1 MKKKLSFLNTESS
14 VIELSFIII
23 IIVFYFF
30 KQSVDVNNVA
40 SPLMDVERNL
50 AYLLGLHAHW
60 LSQSTAL
67 QPAEEEAQQWLHAV
81 FLRGGLQVL
90 QPPNPYEEEK
100 GEARSTSS
108 TAGTTPTEP
117 KTPKLEGL
125 HKWTLDRATPF
136 LQALAEHRLTVCLSE
151 LKEVTHFML
160 SLTVCIILLLRKLV
174 VKLCV

>member
-1 MKKKLSFLNTESS
+1 MMEAIHTSDTS
-14 VIELSFIII
+14 VITRATWRNIPEDGIPHSHHLENLKSH
-23 IIVFYFF
+23 VNVDCYFS
-30 KQSVDVNNVA
+30 QVVDVNNVA

-50 AYLLGLHAHW
+50 AFLLGLHAHW

-67 QPAEEEAQQWLHAV
+67 QPAEEEVQHWLRAL
-81 FLRGGLQVL
+81 FLQGGLQVL

-125 HKWTLDRATPF
+125 HKWTLDRATAF
-136 LQALAEHRLTVCLSE
+136 LQALAEHRTMVW
-151 LKEVTHFML
+151 F
-160 SLTVCIILLLRKLV
+160 
-174 VKLCV
+174 

>member
-1 MKKKLSFLNTESS
+1 LNTYSA
-14 VIELSFIII
+14 VTELSDDCFIS
-23 IIVFYFF
+23 
-30 KQSVDVNNVA
+30 QAVDVNYVA

-50 AYLLGLHAHW
+50 AFLLGLHAHW

-125 HKWTLDRATPF
+125 HKWTLDRAVPF
-136 LQALAEHRLTVCLSE
+136 LQALAEHRSAVWFS
-151 LKEVTHFML
+151 KVQEVTLFFGL
-160 SLTVCIILLLRKLV
+160 LYILCLFVYKKTGR
-174 VKLCV
+174 

>member
-1 MKKKLSFLNTESS
+1 MKKNFNFLNTESA
-14 VIELSFIII
+14 VIEVSFFI
-23 IIVFYFF
+23 FF
-30 KQSVDVNNVA
+30 ILQLVDVNNVA
-40 SPLMDVERNL
+40 SPLMDIERNL

-67 QPAEEEAQQWLHAV
+67 QPAEEEAQHWLHAV

-136 LQALAEHRLTVCLSE
+136 LQALAEHRLTV
-151 LKEVTHFML
+151 
-160 SLTVCIILLLRKLV
+160 
-174 VKLCV
+174 

>member
-1 MKKKLSFLNTESS
+1 MLNVGHS
-14 VIELSFIII
+14 VS
-23 IIVFYFF
+23 
-30 KQSVDVNNVA
+30 QAVDGNNVA

-50 AYLLGLHAHW
+50 AFLLGLHAHW

-67 QPAEEEAQQWLHAV
+67 QPAEEEAQRWLHAL
-81 FLRGGLQVL
+81 FLQGGLQVL

-125 HKWTLDRATPF
+125 HKWTLDRAAPF
-136 LQALAEHRLTVCLSE
+136 LQALAENRTMVR
-151 LKEVTHFML
+151 F
-160 SLTVCIILLLRKLV
+160 
-174 VKLCV
+174 

>member
-1 MKKKLSFLNTESS
+1 MDTESA
-14 VIELSFIII
+14 VIELG
-23 IIVFYFF
+23 YFCIL
-30 KQSVDVNNVA
+30 QSVDVNNVA

-67 QPAEEEAQQWLHAV
+67 QPAEEETQQWLHAV

-136 LQALAEHRLTVCLSE
+136 LQALAEHRLTVWLSE
-151 LKEVTHFML
+151 LKEITHFML
-160 SLTVCIILLLRKLV
+160 SLTVCIVLLLRKLV
-174 VKLCV
+174 VNLCI

>member
-1 MKKKLSFLNTESS
+1 M
-14 VIELSFIII
+14 V
-23 IIVFYFF
+23 
-30 KQSVDVNNVA
+30 

-50 AYLLGLHAHW
+50 AFLLGLHAHW

-136 LQALAEHRLTVCLSE
+136 LQALAEHRLTVWLLQ
-151 LKEVTHFML
+151 LKEVTDCMS
-160 SLTVCIILLLRKLV
+160 SLAVYIVLFARKLV
-174 VKLCV
+174 NNLHI